1 VSQVKRRPYTSAV
14 RQEQA
19 AQTRARI
26 VAAAAAL
33 FEGRGYARTSIRQI
47 AEEAGVAP
55 DTVYA
60 AFGSKPRVLTAV
72 IDRRLQ
78 GGHGVANVMERPDV
92 LTVRDEQDQH
102 RQLELLG
109 ESLSHIVEEVA
120 PAFELMRAAAHT
132 EPAMAKV
139 YAEMQGYRLRNMAVA
154 VGWLAARG
162 RLRLPEDEAAETLWT
177 LASPDTARQL
187 REHRGWSRER
197 YAAWL
202 TDTLT
207 RTLLP

>member
-1 VSQVKRRPYTSAV
+1 
-14 RQEQA
+14 
-19 AQTRARI
+19 
-26 VAAAAAL
+26 
-33 FEGRGYARTSIRQI
+33 
-47 AEEAGVAP
+47 
-55 DTVYA
+55 
-60 AFGSKPRVLTAV
+60 
-72 IDRRLQ
+72 
-78 GGHGVANVMERPDV
+78 
-92 LTVRDEQDQH
+92 
-102 RQLELLG
+102 
-109 ESLSHIVEEVA
+109 
-120 PAFELMRAAAHT
+120 
-132 EPAMAKV
+132 
-139 YAEMQGYRLRNMAVA
+139 VA